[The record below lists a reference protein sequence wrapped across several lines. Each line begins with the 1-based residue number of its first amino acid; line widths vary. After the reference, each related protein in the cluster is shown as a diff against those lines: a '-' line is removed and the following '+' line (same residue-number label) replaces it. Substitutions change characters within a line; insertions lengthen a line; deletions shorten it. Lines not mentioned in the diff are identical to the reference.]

1 MEIQTLNPAT
11 PRQRQRIEA
20 FLKRN
25 GLRIDD
31 MNYYAAALDDDG
43 EMIAGGGLKDDV
55 IKCVAVDDAHKGEAI
70 ANTLVSH
77 LISHANQEG
86 YSCIKLFTKPK
97 NRQLFESLSFRL
109 LAEAPEAILME
120 TGIGGISNT
129 VKALKKIKEE
139 SEKYKEYNKECR
151 EDSKECKEDSKEC
164 KEDCKECK
172 EDSKECKEEE
182 KTNLNTSTPQHLNT
196 SYLNTSTSQHL
207 NTSYLNTSTPHH
219 LTTTTPPR
227 GVVVMNCNPFTLGHR
242 YLIEQAAKQVKR
254 LYVMV
259 VREDCSLF
267 AYTERK
273 AMVEQGV
280 ADIEN
285 VSVIDGSDYAI
296 SRATFPTYFLKRLDD
311 AADTQMQLDLDLF
324 RRHIAPALGATV
336 RFVGTEPTDQLTR
349 RYNQLMHEALTD
361 VREIDR
367 LAKDGNAVSASRVR
381 KAMEQGDMNTIRQLV
396 PPTTLPY
403 IIAHLATQA
412 LQAELDTTPK
422 PGLVDKDNNG
432 AHRDMDHALM
442 QLSIN
447 TLHPYFMRL
456 ALLGFADTLP
466 SHTAIRDTG
475 IEAEKAMLAATNG
488 VNTHKGA
495 LFSMGLAV
503 VAAAY
508 EEKKAAAN
516 KEEREEER
524 KKEEKG
530 KERGKE
536 EREDSQV
543 PLKSLESLESL
554 APLAPIESLAS
565 PLSSLQLTIK
575 SLAASFPD
583 TSGTHGSK
591 AKQLSNGTT
600 TIKGALDNA
609 REGYEK
615 LFAEW
620 LPFYNERRKSHDAH
634 ALHKT
639 LLRIMCDLD
648 DTNIIYRTNFAT
660 AEQVK
665 QEARALLDNFKE
677 AYAAESKEKCT
688 STIEECA
695 SAIEEK
701 CASAELLA
709 LKDMDHRYTARN
721 ISPGGAA
728 DMLSLTVFIGSI
740 QTY

>member
-1 MEIQTLNPAT
+1 MEIQTLNPTT

-25 GLRIDD
+25 ALRIDD
-31 MNYYAAALDDDG
+31 MNYYAAMLDDDG

-86 YSCIKLFTKPK
+86 YGCIKLFTKPK
-97 NRQLFESLSFRL
+97 NHQLFESLSFRL

-129 VKALKKIKEE
+129 VEALKKIKEE
-139 SEKYKEYNKECR
+139 SEKYKEYNKECK
-151 EDSKECKEDSKEC
+151 EDNKECKEDNKECKEDNKECKEDSKEC
-164 KEDCKECK
+164 KK
-172 EDSKECKEEE
+172 EE
-182 KTNLNTSTPQHLNT
+182 KTNLNTTTPQHLNT
-196 SYLNTSTSQHL
+196 SYLNTTTPQHLNTSYINTSTPQHFNTSYL
-207 NTSYLNTSTPHH
+207 NTSYLNTSPPQH
-219 LTTTTPPR
+219 LNTTMQPT
-227 GVVVMNCNPFTLGHR
+227 GCIVMNCNPFTLGHR
-242 YLIEQAAKQVKR
+242 YLIEQAAKQVER

-311 AADTQMQLDLDLF
+311 AADTQMLLDIDLF

-349 RYNQLMHEALTD
+349 RYNQLMHEALKD
-361 VREIDR
+361 VREINR
-367 LAKDGNAVSASRVR
+367 LEKDGNAVSASRVR
-381 KAMEQGDMNTIRQLV
+381 KAMEEGDMNTIRQLV
-396 PPTTLPY
+396 PLTTLPY

-432 AHRDMDHALM
+432 AHRDMDYALM

-447 TLHPYFMRL
+447 TLHPYFVRL
-456 ALLGFADTLP
+456 AFLGFADTLP
-466 SHTAIRDTG
+466 SHTVIRDTG
-475 IEAEKAMLAATNG
+475 IEAEKAMLEATNG

-516 KEEREEER
+516 KEVRGKEREEEY
-524 KKEEKG
+524 
-530 KERGKE
+530 
-536 EREDSQV
+536 
-543 PLKSLESLESL
+543 
-554 APLAPIESLAS
+554 
-565 PLSSLQLTIK
+565 LSSLQLTIK
-575 SLAASFPD
+575 ALAASFPD

-591 AKQLSNGTT
+591 AKQLSNSTT

-648 DTNIIYRTNFAT
+648 DTNIIYRTNVVT
-660 AEQVK
+660 AEEVK
-665 QEARALLDNFKE
+665 QEARALLASFEE
-677 AYAAESKEKCT
+677 AYAAEDKEK
-688 STIEECA
+688 CA

-709 LKDMDHRYTARN
+709 LKDMDRRYTERN

>member
-25 GLRIDD
+25 ALRIDD
-31 MNYYAAALDDDG
+31 MNYYAAVLDDDG

-129 VKALKKIKEE
+129 VEALKKIKEE
-139 SEKYKEYNKECR
+139 SEKYKEYNKECK
-151 EDSKECKEDSKEC
+151 EDSKKCKEDSKEC
-164 KEDCKECK
+164 KEIV
-172 EDSKECKEEE
+172 

-196 SYLNTSTSQHL
+196 SYLNTTTPQHL
-207 NTSYLNTSTPHH
+207 NT
-219 LTTTTPPR
+219 TPPR
-227 GVVVMNCNPFTLGHR
+227 GGVVVMNCNPFTLGHR
-242 YLIEQAAKQVKR
+242 YLIEQAAKQVER

-311 AADTQMQLDLDLF
+311 AADTQMLLDLDLF

-349 RYNQLMHEALTD
+349 HYNQLMHEALKD
-361 VREIDR
+361 VRETDR
-367 LAKDGNAVSASRVR
+367 LEKDGYAVSASRVR
-381 KAMEQGDMNTIRQLV
+381 KAMEEGDMNTIRQLV

-432 AHRDMDHALM
+432 AHRDMDYALM

-447 TLHPYFMRL
+447 TLHPYFVRL

-466 SHTAIRDTG
+466 SHTVIRDAG
-475 IEAEKAMLAATNG
+475 IEAEKAMLAATNS

-516 KEEREEER
+516 KEERG
-524 KKEEKG
+524 KEKE
-530 KERGKE
+530 ERGKE
-536 EREDSQV
+536 REKEKREDSLV
-543 PLKSLESLESL
+543 SIENLT
-554 APLAPIESLAS
+554 PIESLAS

-575 SLAASFPD
+575 ALAASFPD

-648 DTNIIYRTNFAT
+648 DTNVIYRTNVAT
-660 AEQVK
+660 AEEVK
-665 QEARALLDNFKE
+665 QEARALLASFEE
-677 AYAAESKEKCT
+677 AYAAQDKEKC
-688 STIEECA
+688 A
-695 SAIEEK
+695 SAMEEK

-709 LKDMDHRYTARN
+709 LKDMDRRYIARN

>member
-25 GLRIDD
+25 ALRIDD
-31 MNYYAAALDDDG
+31 MNYYAAVLDDDG

-129 VKALKKIKEE
+129 VEALKKIKEE
-139 SEKYKEYNKECR
+139 SEKYKEYNKECK
-151 EDSKECKEDSKEC
+151 EDSKKCKEDSKEC
-164 KEDCKECK
+164 KEIV
-172 EDSKECKEEE
+172 

-196 SYLNTSTSQHL
+196 SYLNTTTPQHL
-207 NTSYLNTSTPHH
+207 NT
-219 LTTTTPPR
+219 TPPR
-227 GVVVMNCNPFTLGHR
+227 GGVVVMNCNPFTLGHR
-242 YLIEQAAKQVKR
+242 YLIEQAAKQVER

-311 AADTQMQLDLDLF
+311 AADTQMLLDLDLF

-349 RYNQLMHEALTD
+349 HYNQLMHEALKD
-361 VREIDR
+361 VRETDR
-367 LAKDGNAVSASRVR
+367 LEKDGYAVSASRVR
-381 KAMEQGDMNTIRQLV
+381 KAMEEGDMNTIRQLV

-432 AHRDMDHALM
+432 AHRDMDYAMM

-447 TLHPYFMRL
+447 TLHPYFVRL

-466 SHTAIRDTG
+466 SHTVIRDAG
-475 IEAEKAMLAATNG
+475 IEAEKAMLAATNS

-516 KEEREEER
+516 KEERGKEGRKEER
-524 KKEEKG
+524 G
-530 KERGKE
+530 KEREKE
-536 EREDSQV
+536 EREDSLV
-543 PLKSLESLESL
+543 SIENLT
-554 APLAPIESLAS
+554 PIESLAS

-575 SLAASFPD
+575 ALAASFPD

-648 DTNIIYRTNFAT
+648 DTNVIYRTNVAT
-660 AEQVK
+660 AEEVK
-665 QEARALLDNFKE
+665 QEARALLASFEE
-677 AYAAESKEKCT
+677 AYAAEDKEKC
-688 STIEECA
+688 A
-695 SAIEEK
+695 SAMEEK

-709 LKDMDHRYTARN
+709 LKDMDRRYTERN

>member
-25 GLRIDD
+25 ALRIDD
-31 MNYYAAALDDDG
+31 MNYYAAVLDDDG

-70 ANTLVSH
+70 ANTIVSH

-86 YSCIKLFTKPK
+86 YGCIKLFTKPK

-129 VKALKKIKEE
+129 VEALKKIKEK
-139 SEKYKEYNKECR
+139 SEKYKEYNKECK
-151 EDSKECKEDSKEC
+151 EDSKKCKEDSKEC
-164 KEDCKECK
+164 KEV
-172 EDSKECKEEE
+172 E
-182 KTNLNTSTPQHLNT
+182 KTNLNTSTPQHLNTSTPQHLNT
-196 SYLNTSTSQHL
+196 SYLNTSTPQHL
-207 NTSYLNTSTPHH
+207 
-219 LTTTTPPR
+219 TTTPPR
-227 GVVVMNCNPFTLGHR
+227 GGVVVMNCNPFTLGHR
-242 YLIEQAAKQVKR
+242 YLIEQAAKQVER

-311 AADTQMQLDLDLF
+311 AADTQMLLDLDLF

-349 RYNQLMHEALTD
+349 RYNQLMHDALKD
-361 VREIDR
+361 VRETDR
-367 LAKDGNAVSASRVR
+367 LEKDGNAVSASRVR
-381 KAMEQGDMNTIRQLV
+381 KAMEEGDMNTIRQLV

-447 TLHPYFMRL
+447 TLHPYFVRL

-466 SHTAIRDTG
+466 SHTSIRDTG
-475 IEAEKAMLAATNG
+475 IEAEKAMLAATNS

-516 KEEREEER
+516 KEERGKEER
-524 KKEEKG
+524 KE
-530 KERGKE
+530 ERGKE
-536 EREDSQV
+536 ERKEERGKEREEEEREDSLV
-543 PLKSLESLESL
+543 SIENLT
-554 APLAPIESLAS
+554 PIESQAS

-575 SLAASFPD
+575 ALAASFPD

-620 LPFYNERRKSHDAH
+620 LPFYNERRKNHDAH

-648 DTNIIYRTNFAT
+648 DTNVIYRTNVAT
-660 AEQVK
+660 AEEVK
-665 QEARALLDNFKE
+665 QEARALLASFEE
-677 AYAAESKEKCT
+677 AYAAEDKEK
-688 STIEECA
+688 CA

-709 LKDMDHRYTARN
+709 LKDMDRRYTERN

>member
-25 GLRIDD
+25 ALRIDD
-31 MNYYAAALDDDG
+31 MNYYAAVLDDDG

-86 YSCIKLFTKPK
+86 YGCIKLFTKPK

-129 VKALKKIKEE
+129 VEALKKIKEE
-139 SEKYKEYNKECR
+139 SEKYKEYNKEC
-151 EDSKECKEDSKEC
+151 KEDSKEC
-164 KEDCKECK
+164 KEVV
-172 EDSKECKEEE
+172 
-182 KTNLNTSTPQHLNT
+182 KTNLNTTTPQHLNTTYLNTSTPQHLNT
-196 SYLNTSTSQHL
+196 
-207 NTSYLNTSTPHH
+207 
-219 LTTTTPPR
+219 TPPR
-227 GVVVMNCNPFTLGHR
+227 GGVVVMNCNPFTLGHR
-242 YLIEQAAKQVKR
+242 YLIEQAAKQVER

-311 AADTQMQLDLDLF
+311 AADTQMLLDLDLF

-349 RYNQLMHEALTD
+349 RYNQLMHEALKD
-361 VREIDR
+361 VRETAR
-367 LAKDGNAVSASRVR
+367 LEKDGNAVSASRVR
-381 KAMEQGDMNTIRQLV
+381 KAMEEGDMNTIRRLV

-447 TLHPYFMRL
+447 TLHPYFVRL

-466 SHTAIRDTG
+466 SHTVIRDAG
-475 IEAEKAMLAATNG
+475 IEAEKAMLAATNS

-516 KEEREEER
+516 KEER
-524 KKEEKG
+524 G
-530 KERGKE
+530 KERE
-536 EREDSQV
+536 EGY
-543 PLKSLESLESL
+543 
-554 APLAPIESLAS
+554 
-565 PLSSLQLTIK
+565 LSSLQLTIK
-575 SLAASFPD
+575 ALAASFPD

-591 AKQLSNGTT
+591 AKLLSNGTI

-648 DTNIIYRTNFAT
+648 DTNVIYRTNVAT
-660 AEQVK
+660 AEEVK
-665 QEARALLDNFKE
+665 QEARALLASFEE
-677 AYAAESKEKCT
+677 AYAAQDKEK
-688 STIEECA
+688 CA

-709 LKDMDHRYTARN
+709 LKDMDRRYTARN

>member
-25 GLRIDD
+25 ALRIDD
-31 MNYYAAALDDDG
+31 MNYYAAVLDDDG

-86 YSCIKLFTKPK
+86 YGCIKLFTKPK

-129 VKALKKIKEE
+129 VEALKKIKEE
-139 SEKYKEYNKECR
+139 SEKYKEYNKEC
-151 EDSKECKEDSKEC
+151 KEDSKKC
-164 KEDCKECK
+164 KENT
-172 EDSKECKEEE
+172 SY
-182 KTNLNTSTPQHLNT
+182 LNTSTPQHLNT
-196 SYLNTSTSQHL
+196 TMQPT
-207 NTSYLNTSTPHH
+207 
-219 LTTTTPPR
+219 
-227 GVVVMNCNPFTLGHR
+227 GCIVMNCNPFTLGHR
-242 YLIEQAAKQVKR
+242 YLIEQAAKQVER

-311 AADTQMQLDLDLF
+311 AADTQMLLDLDLF

-349 RYNQLMHEALTD
+349 RYNQLMHEALKD
-361 VREIDR
+361 VREINR
-367 LAKDGNAVSASRVR
+367 LEKDGNAVSASRVR
-381 KAMEQGDMNTIRQLV
+381 KAMEEGDMNTIRQLV

-432 AHRDMDHALM
+432 AHRDMDYALM

-447 TLHPYFMRL
+447 TLHPYFVRL
-456 ALLGFADTLP
+456 AFLGFADTLP
-466 SHTAIRDTG
+466 SHTVIRDAG
-475 IEAEKAMLAATNG
+475 IEAEKAMLEATNG

-516 KEEREEER
+516 KEVRGKEREEEY
-524 KKEEKG
+524 
-530 KERGKE
+530 
-536 EREDSQV
+536 
-543 PLKSLESLESL
+543 
-554 APLAPIESLAS
+554 
-565 PLSSLQLTIK
+565 LSSLQLTIK
-575 SLAASFPD
+575 ALAASFPD

-648 DTNIIYRTNFAT
+648 DTNVIYRTNVAT
-660 AEQVK
+660 AEEVK
-665 QEARALLDNFKE
+665 QEARALLASFEE
-677 AYAAESKEKCT
+677 AYAAEDKEK
-688 STIEECA
+688 CA

-709 LKDMDHRYTARN
+709 LKDMDRRYTERN

>member
-25 GLRIDD
+25 ALRIDD
-31 MNYYAAALDDDG
+31 MNYYAAVLDDDG

-129 VKALKKIKEE
+129 VEALKKIKEE
-139 SEKYKEYNKECR
+139 SEKYKEYNKECK
-151 EDSKECKEDSKEC
+151 EDNKECKEDNKEC
-164 KEDCKECK
+164 KEDNKECK

-196 SYLNTSTSQHL
+196 SYLNTTTPQHL
-207 NTSYLNTSTPHH
+207 NTSYLNTSTPQH
-219 LTTTTPPR
+219 LNTSYLNTSTPQHLNTTMQPT
-227 GVVVMNCNPFTLGHR
+227 GCIVMNCNPFTLGHR
-242 YLIEQAAKQVKR
+242 YLIEQAAKQVER

-267 AYTERK
+267 TYTERK

-311 AADTQMQLDLDLF
+311 AADTQMLLDLDLF

-349 RYNQLMHEALTD
+349 RYNQLMHEALKD
-361 VREIDR
+361 VREINR
-367 LAKDGNAVSASRVR
+367 LEKDGNAVSASRVR
-381 KAMEQGDMNTIRQLV
+381 KAMEEGDMNTIRQLV

-432 AHRDMDHALM
+432 AHRDMDYALM

-447 TLHPYFMRL
+447 TLHPYFVRL
-456 ALLGFADTLP
+456 AFLGFADTLP
-466 SHTAIRDTG
+466 SHTVIRDAG
-475 IEAEKAMLAATNG
+475 IEAEKAMLEATNG

-516 KEEREEER
+516 KEER
-524 KKEEKG
+524 G
-530 KERGKE
+530 KERE
-536 EREDSQV
+536 EEY
-543 PLKSLESLESL
+543 
-554 APLAPIESLAS
+554 
-565 PLSSLQLTIK
+565 LSSLQLTIK
-575 SLAASFPD
+575 ALAASFPD

-591 AKQLSNGTT
+591 VKQLSNGTI

-648 DTNIIYRTNFAT
+648 DTNVIYRTNVVT
-660 AEQVK
+660 AEEVK
-665 QEARALLDNFKE
+665 QEARALLASFEE
-677 AYAAESKEKCT
+677 AYAAEDKEK
-688 STIEECA
+688 CA

-709 LKDMDHRYTARN
+709 LKDMDRRYTERN

>member
-25 GLRIDD
+25 ALRIDD
-31 MNYYAAALDDDG
+31 MNYYAAVLDDDG

-86 YSCIKLFTKPK
+86 YGCIKLFTKPK

-129 VKALKKIKEE
+129 VETLKKIKEE
-139 SEKYKEYNKECR
+139 SEKYKEYNKEC
-151 EDSKECKEDSKEC
+151 KEDSKKC
-164 KEDCKECK
+164 KEIG
-172 EDSKECKEEE
+172 
-182 KTNLNTSTPQHLNT
+182 KTNLNTTTPQHLNT
-196 SYLNTSTSQHL
+196 SYLNTSTPQHL
-207 NTSYLNTSTPHH
+207 
-219 LTTTTPPR
+219 TTTPPR
-227 GVVVMNCNPFTLGHR
+227 GGVVVMNCNPFTLGHR
-242 YLIEQAAKQVKR
+242 YLIEQAAKQVER

-311 AADTQMQLDLDLF
+311 AADTQMLLDLDLF

-349 RYNQLMHEALTD
+349 RYNQLMHEALKD
-361 VREIDR
+361 VRETAR
-367 LAKDGNAVSASRVR
+367 LEKDGYAVSASRVR
-381 KAMEQGDMNTIRQLV
+381 KAMEEGDMNTIRQLV

-422 PGLVDKDNNG
+422 PGLVDKENNG
-432 AHRDMDHALM
+432 AHRDMDYALM

-447 TLHPYFMRL
+447 TLHPYFVRL
-456 ALLGFADTLP
+456 ALLGFSDTLP
-466 SHTAIRDTG
+466 SHTVIRDAG

-508 EEKKAAAN
+508 KEKKQQLT
-516 KEEREEER
+516 K
-524 KKEEKG
+524 KKEEKK
-530 KERGKE
+530 KEKKKE
-536 EREDSQV
+536 ER
-543 PLKSLESLESL
+543 
-554 APLAPIESLAS
+554 
-565 PLSSLQLTIK
+565 
-575 SLAASFPD
+575 
-583 TSGTHGSK
+583 
-591 AKQLSNGTT
+591 
-600 TIKGALDNA
+600 
-609 REGYEK
+609 
-615 LFAEW
+615 
-620 LPFYNERRKSHDAH
+620 
-634 ALHKT
+634 
-639 LLRIMCDLD
+639 
-648 DTNIIYRTNFAT
+648 
-660 AEQVK
+660 
-665 QEARALLDNFKE
+665 
-677 AYAAESKEKCT
+677 KEK
-688 STIEECA
+688 
-695 SAIEEK
+695 
-701 CASAELLA
+701 
-709 LKDMDHRYTARN
+709 KDIYPH
-721 ISPGGAA
+721 S
-728 DMLSLTVFIGSI
+728 SS
-740 QTY
+740 Q

>member
-25 GLRIDD
+25 ALRIDD
-31 MNYYAAALDDDG
+31 MNYYAAMLDDDG

-86 YSCIKLFTKPK
+86 YGCIKLFTKPK

-129 VKALKKIKEE
+129 VEALKKIKEE
-139 SEKYKEYNKECR
+139 SEKYKEYNKEC
-151 EDSKECKEDSKEC
+151 KEDN
-164 KEDCKECK
+164 KECK

-182 KTNLNTSTPQHLNT
+182 KTNLNTTTPQHLNTSYLNTTTPQHLNTSYLNTSTPQHLNT
-196 SYLNTSTSQHL
+196 SYLNTSTPQHL
-207 NTSYLNTSTPHH
+207 NTTMQPT
-219 LTTTTPPR
+219 
-227 GVVVMNCNPFTLGHR
+227 GCIVMNCNPFTLGHR
-242 YLIEQAAKQVKR
+242 YLIEQAAKQVER

-311 AADTQMQLDLDLF
+311 AADTQMLLDLDLF

-349 RYNQLMHEALTD
+349 RYNQLMHEALKD
-361 VREIDR
+361 VREINR
-367 LAKDGNAVSASRVR
+367 LEKDGNAVSASRVR
-381 KAMEQGDMNTIRQLV
+381 KAMEEGDMNTIRQLV

-447 TLHPYFMRL
+447 TLHPYFVRL
-456 ALLGFADTLP
+456 AFLGFADTLP
-466 SHTAIRDTG
+466 SHTVIRDAG
-475 IEAEKAMLAATNG
+475 IEAEKAMLEATNG

-516 KEEREEER
+516 KEVRGKEREEEY
-524 KKEEKG
+524 
-530 KERGKE
+530 
-536 EREDSQV
+536 
-543 PLKSLESLESL
+543 
-554 APLAPIESLAS
+554 
-565 PLSSLQLTIK
+565 LSSLQLTIK
-575 SLAASFPD
+575 ALAASFPD

-648 DTNIIYRTNFAT
+648 DTNVIYRTNVAT
-660 AEQVK
+660 AEEVK
-665 QEARALLDNFKE
+665 QEARALLASFEE
-677 AYAAESKEKCT
+677 AYAAEDKEK
-688 STIEECA
+688 CA

-709 LKDMDHRYTARN
+709 LKDMDRRYTERN

>member
-25 GLRIDD
+25 ALRIDD
-31 MNYYAAALDDDG
+31 MNYYAAVLDDDG

-86 YSCIKLFTKPK
+86 YGCIKLFTKPK

-129 VKALKKIKEE
+129 VEALKKIKEE
-139 SEKYKEYNKECR
+139 SEKYKEYN
-151 EDSKECKEDSKEC
+151 
-164 KEDCKECK
+164 KECK

-207 NTSYLNTSTPHH
+207 NTSYLNTTTPQHPN
-219 LTTTTPPR
+219 TTPPR
-227 GVVVMNCNPFTLGHR
+227 GGVVVMNCNPFTLGHR
-242 YLIEQAAKQVKR
+242 YLIEQAAKQVER

-285 VSVIDGSDYAI
+285 VNVIDGSDYAI

-311 AADTQMQLDLDLF
+311 AADTQMLLDLDLF

-336 RFVGTEPTDQLTR
+336 RFVGTEPTDKLTR
-349 RYNQLMHEALTD
+349 RYNQLMHDALKD
-361 VREIDR
+361 VRETAR
-367 LAKDGNAVSASRVR
+367 LEKDGNAVSASRVR
-381 KAMEQGDMNTIRQLV
+381 KAMEEGDMNTIRQLV

-447 TLHPYFMRL
+447 TLHPYFVRL

-466 SHTAIRDTG
+466 SHTVIRDTG
-475 IEAEKAMLAATNG
+475 IEAEKAMLAATNS

-516 KEEREEER
+516 KKVRGKEER
-524 KKEEKG
+524 KEERG
-530 KERGKE
+530 KEREKE
-536 EREDSQV
+536 EREDSLV
-543 PLKSLESLESL
+543 SIENLT
-554 APLAPIESLAS
+554 PIESQAS

-575 SLAASFPD
+575 ALAASFPD

-591 AKQLSNGTT
+591 AKQLSNGII

-620 LPFYNERRKSHDAH
+620 LPFYNERRKNHDAH

-648 DTNIIYRTNFAT
+648 DTNVIYRTNVAT
-660 AEQVK
+660 AEEVK
-665 QEARALLDNFKE
+665 QEARALLASFEE
-677 AYAAESKEKCT
+677 AYAAEDKEKCA
-688 STIEECA
+688 SAIEEKCA

-709 LKDMDHRYTARN
+709 LKDMDRRYTERN